1 MSVLWILLLVVS
13 IIALW
18 HAMRFY
24 SPGGTGVFIV
34 RDDAE
39 PLGCT
44 VSSRPFT
51 ALAVMAGITGR
62 GPDGGVTAR
71 CHPDQRGG

>member
-18 HAMRFY
+18 HTMRSY
-24 SPGGTGVFIV
+24 SQGGTGVFIV

-39 PLGCT
+39 HWAVPSAAG
-44 VSSRPFT
+44 PFT
-51 ALAVMAGITGR
+51 LLAVIAGINGR
-62 GPDGGVTAR
+62 GRDGCFRAM
-71 CHPDQRGG
+71 PP